1 MPLPPDV
8 VPLIREF
15 ANNAFRYLFRQA
27 DNVADLLHWRGPMI
41 APGIDFT
48 RMAVQPETFIA
59 PSFAQLESDI
69 ILRAPFRIRRGKD
82 GSIEIFILIE
92 HQSEPDDLMLF
103 RVVRYVV
110 SIYERQTTE
119 WLQTHPNLRKFRFSP
134 VLPIVFYSGTRT
146 WEGLK
151 PMAELVLQ
159 GKLFEKRLPTLE
171 PEFVNLS
178 TTGSGVLQTKTGLF
192 GWVLWLIQQK
202 RQKQAG
208 FSDVLHQVATRVHR
222 LHDTK
227 PGRWD
232 SLLSFMHALIYH
244 DRETAEHEPLVE
256 ILRSTAR
263 KAYQPEVILMG
274 KTIAEALREEGK
286 KEGKQEGEIEGR
298 RDFFL
303 LLLRE
308 RFKTVPQSIVAEIQA
323 TTDLR
328 QFDIWGSAFASART
342 IADIPFRRQR

>member
-1 MPLPPDV
+1 
-8 VPLIREF
+8 
-15 ANNAFRYLFRQA
+15 
-27 DNVADLLHWRGPMI
+27 
-41 APGIDFT
+41 
-48 RMAVQPETFIA
+48 
-59 PSFAQLESDI
+59 
-69 ILRAPFRIRRGKD
+69 
-82 GSIEIFILIE
+82 LIE
-92 HQSEPDDLMLF
+92 HQSEPDELMLF

-110 SIYERQTTE
+110 SIYERQATE
-119 WLQTHPNLRKFRFSP
+119 WLQTHRNLRKFRFRP

-178 TTGSGVLQTKTGLF
+178 TTGSGVLQTKPGLF

-208 FSDVLHQVATRVHR
+208 FSDVLRQVAVRVHR
-222 LHDTK
+222 LHDAN

-244 DRETAEHEPLVE
+244 DRETAEHEALVE

-263 KAYQPEVILMG
+263 KDYQPEVILMG
-274 KTIAEALREEGK
+274 KSMAQVLQEKGR
-286 KEGKQEGEIEGR
+286 QEGEIQR
-298 RDFFL
+298 SRDFFL

-308 RFKTVPQSIVAEIQA
+308 RFKTVPENIVAEIQA
-323 TTDLR
+323 ATDLH
-328 QFDIWGSAFASART
+328 QFDLWGKAILTAKT
-342 IADIPFRRQR
+342 LADLPFKSHS